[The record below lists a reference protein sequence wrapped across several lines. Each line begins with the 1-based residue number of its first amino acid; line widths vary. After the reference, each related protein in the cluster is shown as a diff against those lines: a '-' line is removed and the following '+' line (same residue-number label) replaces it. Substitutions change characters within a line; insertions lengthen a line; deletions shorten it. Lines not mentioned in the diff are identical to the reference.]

1 MFYPQCKIKTFFTLK
16 GHLINVLVNLFLLHK
31 ILSMPK
37 FWYQHTSSK
46 YCFNKW
52 QCMVGI
58 LLRYFIRIM
67 FQTFKKFNNYSI
79 HTLHFQN
86 VLGILFQTKIM
97 FNEDW
102 NYTYFWVMVQ
112 AHLKF
117 DHYSINIEITLLFLN
132 NVQTQIKLDH
142 YSTLFPN
149 MLEFQTIFKNTKHY
163 LSTSIHIQIWM
174 KPKQSCIKQK
184 HE

>member
-1 MFYPQCKIKTFFTLK
+1 
-16 GHLINVLVNLFLLHK
+16 
-31 ILSMPK
+31 MPK

-58 LLRYFIRIM
+58 LLQYFIKIM
-67 FQTFKKFNNYSI
+67 FQTFKKFNHYSI

-86 VLGILFQTKIM
+86 VLEYCFKQKLCLMKIEITPIFLNNSSSTYKAWSLFNQC
-97 FNEDW
+97 W
-102 NYTYFWVMVQ
+102 NYTYFWIMVQ

-132 NVQTQIKLDH
+132 NVQAQIKLDH

-149 MLEFQTIFKNTKHY
+149 MLEFQTIFKKAKHS